1 MKKSLKIAGIVILS
15 LLLILL
21 ILPFAFK
28 GKVAGI
34 IQEQANKNLQ
44 AKVAFSDLSVSFFK
58 NFPKV
63 TATIE
68 NLSVAGVDVFEGDTL
83 LKADEI
89 SVSVN
94 LTSLFS
100 DQGVNVKRIE
110 LISPR
115 ILAKVLSDGRANWD
129 ITIPDST
136 KQEQDESSFNLQLE
150 DIQIANG
157 YVTYID
163 QQGGVKAE
171 LADWNGNFNGDVSAE
186 KSVLKTKSII
196 TSLTY
201 TMGNLPVLLNA
212 RLEGDMEI
220 QADMKTSTY
229 TFLNN
234 KLIINTKMCKAH
246 SNTMHG
252 HLRLTTD

>member
-83 LKADEI
+83 LKPTRYRY
-89 SVSVN
+89 
-94 LTSLFS
+94 L
-100 DQGVNVKRIE
+100 
-110 LISPR
+110 
-115 ILAKVLSDGRANWD
+115 
-129 ITIPDST
+129 
-136 KQEQDESSFNLQLE
+136 
-150 DIQIANG
+150 
-157 YVTYID
+157 
-163 QQGGVKAE
+163 
-171 LADWNGNFNGDVSAE
+171 
-186 KSVLKTKSII
+186 
-196 TSLTY
+196 
-201 TMGNLPVLLNA
+201 
-212 RLEGDMEI
+212 
-220 QADMKTSTY
+220 
-229 TFLNN
+229 
-234 KLIINTKMCKAH
+234 
-246 SNTMHG
+246 
-252 HLRLTTD
+252 

>member
-115 ILAKVLSDGRANWD
+115 
-129 ITIPDST
+129 
-136 KQEQDESSFNLQLE
+136 
-150 DIQIANG
+150 
-157 YVTYID
+157 Y
-163 QQGGVKAE
+163 
-171 LADWNGNFNGDVSAE
+171 
-186 KSVLKTKSII
+186 
-196 TSLTY
+196 
-201 TMGNLPVLLNA
+201 LP
-212 RLEGDMEI
+212 
-220 QADMKTSTY
+220 
-229 TFLNN
+229 
-234 KLIINTKMCKAH
+234 
-246 SNTMHG
+246 
-252 HLRLTTD
+252 